1 MCVNCF
7 VNLASVNSPR
17 AVTEES
23 TTSSFRYLN
32 HLSCALFF
40 LENVRIFQLYRFVTD
55 VFVASPKSI
64 SEKSA
69 SSPKTLLNIALRL

>member
-32 HLSCALFF
+32 RLSCALFF